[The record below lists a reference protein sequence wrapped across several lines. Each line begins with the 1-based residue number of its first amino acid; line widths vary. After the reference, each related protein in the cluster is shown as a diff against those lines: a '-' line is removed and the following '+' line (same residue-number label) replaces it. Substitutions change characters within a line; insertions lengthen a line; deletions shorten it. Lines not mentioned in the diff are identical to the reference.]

1 MNAVYSY
8 MLSITKPYVFG
19 ESAVSH
25 KVGLLRGM
33 GGELVYVYYF
43 GVYPDGSRIP
53 EHFDNRK
60 ISRHFVVV
68 PGIVMKRTGLEDRV
82 LMCAP
87 VPLNQRSEATTAIA
101 EDLKLLSRDIG
112 FAFW

>member
-1 MNAVYSY
+1 MPG
-8 MLSITKPYVFG
+8 ITKPYVLG
-19 ESAVSH
+19 ETSVPH

-33 GGELVYVYYF
+33 GGELVYAYYF
-43 GVYPDGSRIP
+43 GVYPDGSKIP
-53 EHFDNRK
+53 EHVNNRK
-60 ISRHFVVV
+60 VSRHFVVV
-68 PGIVMKRTGLEDRV
+68 PGIVMKHIGLEDRV

-112 FAFW
+112 FTFW